1 MTTST
6 ESASQARDHSR
17 LRSAAKIVIFDI
29 AGPLVAYQLLRSE
42 GLSAV
47 SALILSGV
55 LPGFA
60 VLGALIRRRRLDAV
74 GILVLAGI
82 AVGSILGLVSGS
94 ARLMLMEG
102 SVPTAVFGLLCLGSL
117 RTSRPLMFRFALEFM
132 GADSP
137 RGREFGS
144 LWQYAGFRNL
154 FRLFTLVWG
163 VTYLAEAAAR
173 IVIVE
178 TTSTGTALAISKV
191 MPYAVAGLLS
201 GWMVL
206 QGRHARRQGERLA
219 AEAAEAEAEAAAA
232 AAAAATAAT
241 PARALSAAAR

>member
-60 VLGALIRRRRLDAV
+60 VLGGLVRRRRLDAV

-82 AVGSILGLVSGS
+82 AIGSILGLVSGS

-102 SVPTAVFGLLCLGSL
+102 SVPTAV
-117 RTSRPLMFRFALEFM
+117 
-132 GADSP
+132 
-137 RGREFGS
+137 
-144 LWQYAGFRNL
+144 
-154 FRLFTLVWG
+154 
-163 VTYLAEAAAR
+163 
-173 IVIVE
+173 
-178 TTSTGTALAISKV
+178 
-191 MPYAVAGLLS
+191 
-201 GWMVL
+201 
-206 QGRHARRQGERLA
+206 
-219 AEAAEAEAEAAAA
+219 
-232 AAAAATAAT
+232 
-241 PARALSAAAR
+241 